1 MLLAGKGLGAAAR
14 PVVVAREGSAR
25 EERFREKGNGLRNK
39 GGDEPRPEA
48 RKDDLA
54 KVRPVVAGSRLGKKR
69 AREWSGENPS
79 PKAKHGRKKIGKTI
93 RCDWFPGIYFKF
105 HHFKFFDAD

>member
-54 KVRPVVAGSRLGKKR
+54 KVRPVVAGSRLGKKG
-69 AREWSGENPS
+69 RESGGEK
-79 PKAKHGRKKIGKTI
+79 PKKSKASAGGKKLGKRIRNRTVGAGR
-93 RCDWFPGIYFKF
+93 
-105 HHFKFFDAD
+105 

>member
-25 EERFREKGNGLRNK
+25 EERFRDKGNGLRNK

-54 KVRPVVAGSRLGKKR
+54 KVRPVVAGSRLGKKGR
-69 AREWSGENPS
+69 ESAAEKTEARRQSTG
-79 PKAKHGRKKIGKTI
+79 GKK
-93 RCDWFPGIYFKF
+93 
-105 HHFKFFDAD
+105 

>member
-25 EERFREKGNGLRNK
+25 EERFRDKGNGLRNK

-54 KVRPVVAGSRLGKKR
+54 KVRPVVAGSRLGKKGR
-69 AREWSGENPS
+69 DSGAEKTEARRQSTG
-79 PKAKHGRKKIGKTI
+79 GKKNRQNNKV
-93 RCDWFPGIYFKF
+93 RLVSWDLF
-105 HHFKFFDAD
+105 